1 MAITFTNH
9 LNTNILSP
17 LEALLK
23 AEFTIPVCY
32 DIDYVQRGTN
42 WFNLVPIADEVVED
56 LASGHVRQFEIN
68 VQYYRIISGKYRRET
83 HIDAVSA
90 IMERVKSL
98 IRNNTS
104 HSTFFFDGQLSN
116 INYQADPGDV
126 SSDVVLVEATFIAKV
141 LEVV

>member
-9 LNTNILSP
+9 LSTNILSP
-17 LEALLK
+17 LEALIK

-32 DIDYVQRGTN
+32 DVDYVQRGTN
-42 WFNLVPIADEVVED
+42 WFNLRPVSDEVVED
-56 LASGHVRQFEIN
+56 LASGHIRNYEVNI
-68 VQYYRIISGKYRRET
+68 QYYRVVSGQHRRDT
-83 HIDAVSA
+83 HIDSVSA
-90 IMERVKSL
+90 IMERVKRL

-104 HSTFFFDGQLSN
+104 HETFFFNGQLSN

-126 SSDVVLVEATFIAKV
+126 SSDVLLVEATFNANV

>member
-9 LNTNILSP
+9 LATNILSP
-17 LEALLK
+17 LEALIK

-32 DIDYVQRGTN
+32 DVDYVQRGTN
-42 WFNLVPIADEVVED
+42 WFNLRPLSDEVVEN
-56 LASGHVRQFEIN
+56 LASGHIRNYEVNI
-68 VQYYRIISGKYRRET
+68 QYYRVVSGQHRRDT
-83 HIDAVSA
+83 HIDSVSA
-90 IMERVKSL
+90 IMERVKRL

-104 HSTFFFDGQLSN
+104 HETFFFNGQLSN

-126 SSDVVLVEATFIAKV
+126 SSDVLLVEATFNANV

>member
-9 LNTNILSP
+9 LATNILSP
-17 LEALLK
+17 LEALIK

-32 DIDYVQRGTN
+32 DVDYVQRGTN
-42 WFNLVPIADEVVED
+42 WFNLRPVSDEVVED
-56 LASGHVRQFEIN
+56 LASGHIRNYEVNI
-68 VQYYRIISGKYRRET
+68 QYYRVVSGQHRRDT
-83 HIDAVSA
+83 HIDSVSA
-90 IMERVKSL
+90 IMERVKRL

-104 HSTFFFDGQLSN
+104 HETFFFNGQLSN

-126 SSDVVLVEATFIAKV
+126 SSDVLLVEATFNANV

>member
-9 LNTNILSP
+9 LSTNILSP
-17 LEALLK
+17 LEALIK

-32 DIDYVQRGTN
+32 DVDYVQRGTN
-42 WFNLVPIADEVVED
+42 WFNLRPVSDEVVED
-56 LASGHVRQFEIN
+56 LASGHIRNYEVNI
-68 VQYYRIISGKYRRET
+68 QYYRVVSGQHRRDT
-83 HIDAVSA
+83 HIDSVSA
-90 IMERVKSL
+90 IMERVKRL

-104 HSTFFFDGQLSN
+104 HETFFFNVQLSN

-126 SSDVVLVEATFIAKV
+126 SSDVLLVEATFNANV

>member
-9 LNTNILSP
+9 LATNILSP

-23 AEFTIPVCY
+23 GEFTIPVCY
-32 DIDYVQRGTN
+32 DVDYVQRGTN
-42 WFNLVPIADEVVED
+42 WFNLRPLSDEVVED
-56 LASGHVRQFEIN
+56 LASGHIRNYEVNI
-68 VQYYRIISGKYRRET
+68 QYYRVVSGQHRRDT
-83 HIDAVSA
+83 HIDSVSA
-90 IMERVKSL
+90 IMERVKRL

-104 HSTFFFDGQLSN
+104 HETFFFNGQLSN

-126 SSDVVLVEATFIAKV
+126 SSDVLLVEATFIANV

>member
-9 LNTNILSP
+9 LATNILSP
-17 LEALLK
+17 LEALIK

-32 DIDYVQRGTN
+32 DVDYVQRGTN
-42 WFNLVPIADEVVED
+42 WFNLRPLSDEVVED
-56 LASGHVRQFEIN
+56 LASGHIRNYEVNI
-68 VQYYRIISGKYRRET
+68 QYYRVVSGQHRRDT
-83 HIDAVSA
+83 HIDSVSA
-90 IMERVKSL
+90 IMERVKRL

-104 HSTFFFDGQLSN
+104 HETFFFNGQLSN

-126 SSDVVLVEATFIAKV
+126 SSDVLLVEATFNANV

>member
-1 MAITFTNH
+1 MAITFTNN
-9 LNTNILSP
+9 LSTNILSP

-32 DIDYVQRGTN
+32 DVDYVQRGTN
-42 WFNLVPIADEVVED
+42 WFNLRPLSDEVVED
-56 LASGHVRQFEIN
+56 LASGHIRNYEVNI
-68 VQYYRIISGKYRRET
+68 QYYRVVSGQHRRDT
-83 HIDAVSA
+83 HIDSVSA
-90 IMERVKSL
+90 IMERVKRL

-104 HSTFFFDGQLSN
+104 HETFFFNGQLSN

-126 SSDVVLVEATFIAKV
+126 SSDVLLVEATFNANV

>member
-9 LNTNILSP
+9 LATNILSP
-17 LEALLK
+17 LEALIK

-32 DIDYVQRGTN
+32 DVDYVQRGTN
-42 WFNLVPIADEVVED
+42 WFNLRPVSDEVVED
-56 LASGHVRQFEIN
+56 LASGHIRNYEVNI
-68 VQYYRIISGKYRRET
+68 QYYRVVSGQHRRDT
-83 HIDAVSA
+83 HIDSVSA
-90 IMERVKSL
+90 IMERVKRL

-104 HSTFFFDGQLSN
+104 HETFFFNGQLSN

-126 SSDVVLVEATFIAKV
+126 SSDVLLVEATFIANV